1 MNVNIFISHND
12 TIDTTYSQIVH
23 SKIEN
28 CKTFDFIRSDV
39 SKVFTEIN
47 NLADDDYVWVI
58 SDTTQIPDNIC
69 FGNNSDLII
78 FNTPLKG
85 IYVNKNTLSSLC
97 LNSLV
102 SNQFMIK
109 AKFLKNIDYSHKS
122 SIWINKYLRNTID
135 YVKTIYL
142 SPTTIKD
149 TLIDI
154 LPEKKQILYDI
165 KQESNV
171 DFLALVLNNYPELY
185 KEDLS
190 ILKKKFPFSLSIVV
204 IFCDKD
210 VKYLKEVYTSIIS
223 NISDIEYE
231 IILMDNREVNTD
243 DISHI
248 TSDHIVKYV
257 NMGGNKRQFA
267 ARIESAKYVSKQYTM
282 FIDCDDNIKPINTQN
297 TSHLYPLVDTV
308 LYSFETT
315 MYGEKAVFNPKLKN
329 NKEYVSVKSESL
341 FSCLHKYESI
351 VLWGKFTRS
360 DILKSTFG
368 RLNSS
373 NKIIFGEDTIL
384 SYNLMKN
391 INTFQITDTEYY
403 IHNPDRGPSTSDTIS
418 VDDYK
423 ELGTGIFE
431 TFKILKDTLP
441 RSEYLKESNFLISY
455 LMGRLNEVANPTREL
470 IDILFDQVQFLL
482 NNEEVFTIFMKD
494 IVSIKDKDLIKKLLY
509 YTSRKNRNE
518 FINSPNII

>member
-1 MNVNIFISHND
+1 MNVNVFISHND

-28 CKTFDFIRSDV
+28 CKIFDFIRSDV
-39 SKVFTEIN
+39 SKTFTEIN
-47 NLADDDYVWVI
+47 NLSDDDYVWFI

-69 FGNNSDLII
+69 FGDNSDLII

-85 IYVNKNTLSSLC
+85 IYVNKSNLSSLC
-97 LNSLV
+97 LNNLIS
-102 SNQFMIK
+102 SQFMIK
-109 AKFLKNIDYSHKS
+109 AKFLKNIDYPHKS

-142 SPTTIKD
+142 SPSKIED
-149 TLIDI
+149 ILIDI
-154 LPEKKQILYDI
+154 LPEKEQILCDI

-171 DFLALVLNNYPELY
+171 DFLALVLNNYPKLY

-190 ILKKKFPFSLSIVV
+190 ILKEKFPLSLSIVV

-210 VKYLKEVYTSIIS
+210 IKYLQELYTSIKS

-248 TSDHIVKYV
+248 TSDPIVKYV

-267 ARIESAKYVSKQYTM
+267 ARIESAKYVSNQYTM
-282 FIDCDDNIKPINTQN
+282 FIDCDDNIKPINKQN
-297 TSHLYPLVDTV
+297 TFHLYPLVDTV

-315 MYGEKAVFNPKLKN
+315 MYGEKTVFNPKLKN

-360 DILKSTFG
+360 DILKSTLG

-403 IHNPDRGPSTSDTIS
+403 IHNPDRGPSMSDTIS

-518 FINSPNII
+518 FINSSNII

>member
-1 MNVNIFISHND
+1 MNVAIFIIHND
-12 TIDTTYSQIVH
+12 TINVKYSQSIQT
-23 SKIEN
+23 KIKD
-28 CKTFDFIRSDV
+28 CKTFDFTRSDI
-39 SKVFTEIN
+39 SNVFTEIN
-47 NLADDDYVWVI
+47 NISDEEYVWII
-58 SDTTQIPDNIC
+58 SETTQIPDNINL
-69 FGNNSDLII
+69 GENSDLIV

-85 IYVNKNTLSSLC
+85 LYVNKDNFSSLC
-97 LNSLV
+97 LNNLIS
-102 SNQFMIK
+102 SQFMVK

-122 SIWINKYLRNTID
+122 SIWVNKYIRNTID

-154 LPEKKQILYDI
+154 VSEKEQILYDI
-165 KQESNV
+165 KQESIV
-171 DFLALVLNNYPELY
+171 DFPALVLNNYPELY

-190 ILKKKFPFSLSIVV
+190 ILKEKFPFSLSIVV

-210 VKYLKEVYTSIIS
+210 VKYLEDVYTSIKS

-243 DISHI
+243 DISYI
-248 TSDHIVKYV
+248 TSDPIVKYI

-282 FIDCDDNIKPINTQN
+282 FVDCDDNIKPINKQN

-315 MYGEKAVFNPKLKN
+315 MYGEKTVFNPKLKN
-329 NKEYVSVKSESL
+329 NKEYVSVRSESL
-341 FSCLHKYESI
+341 FSCIHKYESI

-368 RLNSS
+368 KLNSS

-403 IHNPDRGPSTSDTIS
+403 IHNPDRGPSMSNAIS
-418 VDDYK
+418 VEDYK
-423 ELGTGIFE
+423 EIGTGIFE
-431 TFKILKDTLP
+431 TFKILKEVLP
-441 RSEYLKESNFLISY
+441 RREYLQESNFLISY
-455 LMGRLNEVANPTREL
+455 LMGRLNEVVNPTREL

-518 FINSPNII
+518 FTNSPNTI